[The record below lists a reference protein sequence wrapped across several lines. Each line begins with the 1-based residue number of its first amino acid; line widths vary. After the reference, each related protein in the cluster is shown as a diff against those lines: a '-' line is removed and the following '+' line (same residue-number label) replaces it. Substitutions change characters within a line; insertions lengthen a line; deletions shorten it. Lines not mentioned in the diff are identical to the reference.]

1 MQNGYF
7 RLENRPEGGGYGI
20 GLYEPQ
26 GDGDRINID
35 ELTEYLDGLNIKYDR
50 KKMERLG
57 ILGGDCF
64 YPLELESTEPV
75 PERFHLSVSDDN
87 MSAAVRFYPPSTGGR
102 RLSLDDFL
110 DELSS
115 RKVEYG
121 IRVEALHDHFFGAG
135 IWCTDILV
143 AKGVEATEGT
153 DARIEYNF
161 NTDNHRHP
169 QIREDGSTDY
179 FHLTTINQCSEGD
192 VLARI
197 IPEVPGKAGCDVY
210 GTALKAKEV
219 KRETLK
225 FGKNIELSED
235 RRTIT
240 SMVKGHVMLVDGK
253 VIVSEVYEVK
263 GVDVSTGNLEYDGS
277 IEVNG
282 DVAENFEIKAG
293 GNVIVNGIVEGAKI
307 IAGGNIVITKGMN
320 GMGKG
325 FLKAGGDI
333 IVKFLENTRVAAG
346 GYVQA
351 EAIMHSRISAGTDVR
366 VEGKRGTIVG
376 GYVQAGSKVSARYI
390 GASMG
395 ASTILEVGVNP
406 LIKMQYSRMQKAIAD
421 HGKTVKNAEVILLNF
436 REKLKRGF
444 KYNESQIKY
453 VKSVAKLVEE
463 KNAELEQLNNRME
476 KLREMMETQS
486 QAEILVSQEIFPGTT
501 IIIGEASKTI
511 HTSYNYCRFV
521 KEMGEIRMAAMK

>member
-64 YPLELESTEPV
+64 YPLEFESTEPV

-87 MSAAVRFYPPSTGGR
+87 MSATVRFYPPSTGGR

-110 DELSS
+110 DELNS

-351 EAIMHSRISAGTDVR
+351 
-366 VEGKRGTIVG
+366 
-376 GYVQAGSKVSARYI
+376 GSKVSARYI